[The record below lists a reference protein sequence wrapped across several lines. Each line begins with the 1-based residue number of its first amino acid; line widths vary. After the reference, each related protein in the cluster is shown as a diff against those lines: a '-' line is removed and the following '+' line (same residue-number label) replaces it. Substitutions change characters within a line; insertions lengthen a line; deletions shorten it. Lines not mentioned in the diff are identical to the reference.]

1 MPKKTA
7 TKAMQQPK
15 IFGAYLDRT
24 VKQIR
29 QNYVKAFKEA
39 GVDLTTEQWVLLDN
53 LYQNNGISQN
63 DLAQSNFKN
72 APTVSRIIDLLCQKG
87 LTERQRFDNDRRR
100 YKIFMTEKGKAMY
113 EQALPHVLALR
124 KQGWNGLTDADYDNL
139 VRIVNQI
146 FDNYEE

>member
-1 MPKKTA
+1 
-7 TKAMQQPK
+7 MQQPK

-29 QNYVKAFKEA
+29 QNYVRVFKEI

-63 DLAQSNFKN
+63 ELAQSNFKN

-100 YKIFMTEKGKAMY
+100 YKIFMTEQGKAVY
-113 EQALPHVLALR
+113 EKALPAVLALR
-124 KQGWNGLTDADYDNL
+124 QQGWKGLTEQDYADL
-139 VRIVNQI
+139 IRIVNQI
-146 FDNYEE
+146 FDNYEEMK